1 MGAID
6 SRTDIKWKFSH
17 MKIADFSVDHPVPVA
32 VCYIVLFVMGML
44 ALARIS
50 LDLMPDMDYP
60 VVAIMARYRGVTPV
74 EMEKL
79 VTEHLEAAAASVD
92 GVRKVKAVSLQG
104 ECAIMVEFEW
114 ESDLN
119 VGAQDVRNQIE
130 VALDFLPREVE
141 RPVVLKFDMDLLPV
155 AYYGVYSKGGRDL
168 RTLRKFIKDAV
179 GKRMTS
185 LPGVASA
192 VVQGGLEREILVEI
206 DRDRL
211 RSRNVTLD
219 QITTALKSQN
229 VDFPGGHM
237 DVGRNEFTV
246 RTKGK
251 YKSLQ
256 DIENTI
262 IRVQEGSAVYLKDV
276 ASVKDSYQEVRSY
289 SRTNGF
295 DSVLLT
301 VAKEPGVNTV
311 QVVDRIKA
319 EMEEIKKTLPPDIE
333 VVHVYD
339 TSRLIRG
346 ALEHLTYSSFWGFL
360 FSAAVVYVFL
370 LSMKTTF
377 IMMLSMIFSVV
388 ATFIV
393 VYLFGETMNI
403 MTLSGIA
410 LSIGHIVDNAIVV
423 VENIIRHVEKGETPQ
438 SAAKS
443 GTKEVG
449 LAISASTLASVI
461 VFLPMA
467 LSSGAIGLLTRSIGI
482 TVVSSMLASLLVAVT
497 LVPPLSVWEFR
508 NVAKKRDSHHFFERI
523 KALYGRLIRVVLEN
537 RGKAILGAV
546 VLFLLSLTLMRNLGT
561 EYIPK
566 LDESDGTAVIKLE
579 PGISL
584 KDTDDFMKDMEK
596 AVSSQP
602 EHVSMLSMVGLSET
616 SSIDMVFGIAPS
628 DVNEAEMYFQLK
640 PSAERKRTFR
650 TICDKIS
657 QGINMREGS
666 VVYFMDTMDWF
677 FGGGERPIEVKIFGN
692 DLEELEK
699 VGREAEVIMRKVK
712 GVCELDNSMKPGKPE
727 LQIDIDREK
736 ASRLGITV
744 AQIAATVDA
753 AFLGEKSGKYRVAG
767 DEYNIRVKYNEKD
780 RNDPEKLSSV
790 LIPSPT
796 GAMYYLHE
804 VADVVKGTGPSRINR
819 EEQRRVVVL
828 SANVTGRD
836 LGSTVEEIK
845 QKLSAISLPEG
856 YTIMCGGGYQDM
868 QEMQT
873 AMAFTFALVVLLI
886 YLVMCMQ
893 FESFLQPFAILFSVP
908 MALIGVAVILYLTGI
923 TLSMMSFIGIL
934 ILVGLAVNNAIILI
948 DYTNKLRRSG
958 VEKKQAIIEAGAIRL
973 RPILMSSLTTIFGLL
988 PLSVL
993 KGDGYEIFAPIS
1005 ITLLGGMLTST
1016 FLTLLVVP
1024 AWYSLIDEW
1033 AEGIRNRFRRS
1044 N

>member
-1 MGAID
+1 M
-6 SRTDIKWKFSH
+6 R
-17 MKIADFSVDHPVPVA
+17 IADFSVDHPVPVA
-32 VCYIVLFVMGML
+32 VAYIVLFVMGML
-44 ALARIS
+44 ALTRIG
-50 LDLMPDMDYP
+50 LDMFPDTDYP
-60 VVAIMARYRGVTPV
+60 VVAIMARYRGVAPE

-104 ECAIMVEFEW
+104 ECAIMVEFDW
-114 ESDLN
+114 EADLN

-130 VALDFLPREVE
+130 LALDFLPREVD

-155 AYYGVYSKGGRDL
+155 AYYGIYSTGGRDL

-192 VVQGGLEREILVEI
+192 VVQGGLEREILIEV

-211 RSRNVTLD
+211 KSCNVSLE
-219 QITTALKSQN
+219 QVSAALKSQN
-229 VDFPGGHM
+229 IDFPGGYM
-237 DVGRNEFTV
+237 DVGRNEFIV

-251 YKSLQ
+251 YTSLQ

-262 IRVQEGSAVYLKDV
+262 IRVQEGRAVYIKDV
-276 ASVKDSYQEVRSY
+276 ASVKDTYQEVRSY
-289 SRTNGF
+289 SRTDGF

-301 VAKEPGVNTV
+301 VAKEPGANTV
-311 QVVDRIKA
+311 QVVDRIKG
-319 EMEEIKKTLPPDIE
+319 EMERIKKVLPPDIKM
-333 VVHVYD
+333 VHVYD

-346 ALEHLTYSSFWGFL
+346 ALEHLAYSSFWGFF
-360 FSAAVVYVFL
+360 FSAAVIYVFL

-377 IMMLSMIFSVV
+377 TMMLSMVFSVV

-393 VYLFGETMNI
+393 IYFFGDTMNV

-423 VENIIRHVEKGETPQ
+423 VENIIRRIEGGEEPT
-438 SAAKS
+438 SAAKT
-443 GTKEVG
+443 GTGEVL
-449 LAISASTLASVI
+449 LAISASTLTSVI

-467 LSSGAIGLLTRSIGI
+467 LSSGATGILTRSLGI
-482 TVVSSMLASLLVAVT
+482 TVVFSMLASLIVAIT
-497 LVPPLSVWEFR
+497 LVPPLGAREFR
-508 NVAKKRDSHHFFERI
+508 GVEKKKYSHHFFDKI
-523 KALYGRLIRVVLEN
+523 KAWYGRMIASVLDH
-537 RGKAILGAV
+537 RGKAILGALG
-546 VLFLLSLTLMRNLGT
+546 LFLLSLVLMRFLGT

-579 PGISL
+579 PGLSL
-584 KDTDDFMKDMEK
+584 KDTDSFMKDMEK
-596 AVSSQP
+596 VVSSQP
-602 EHVSMLSMVGLSET
+602 EHVSMLSMVGRSET
-616 SSIDMVFGIAPS
+616 STIDMVFGIAPS
-628 DVNEAEMYFQLK
+628 DVYEAEMYFELK
-640 PSAERKRTFR
+640 PSAERTRSFR
-650 TICDKIS
+650 QICDSIS

-666 VVYFMDTMDWF
+666 VIYFMDTMDWF
-677 FGGGERPIEVKIFGN
+677 FGGGERPIEVKIFGS
-692 DLEELEK
+692 DLDELEK
-699 VGREAEVIMRKVK
+699 IGREAEGIMRRVK
-712 GVCELDNSMKPGKPE
+712 GVCDLDNSLKPGKPE
-727 LQIDIDREK
+727 LQIKVDREK

-744 AQIAATVDA
+744 EQIAAVVDT
-753 AFLGEKSGKYRVAG
+753 AFLGEKSGKYRIAG
-767 DEYNIRVKYNEKD
+767 DEYTIRVKYHEAD

-790 LIPSPT
+790 LISSPF
-796 GAMYYLHE
+796 GSIHYLHE
-804 VADVVKGTGPSRINR
+804 VADVVKGIGPSRINR

-836 LGSTVEEIK
+836 LGSAVDEIT
-845 QKLSAISLPEG
+845 QKLSAINLPES
-856 YTIMCGGGYQDM
+856 YTIVCGGGYEDM
-868 QEMQT
+868 QEMQQ
-873 AMAFTFALVVLLI
+873 AMVLTFALVILLV
-886 YLVMCMQ
+886 YLVMCAQ

-908 MALIGVAVILYLTGI
+908 MALIGVSVILFLTRA

-948 DYTNKLRRSG
+948 DYINRMRRGG
-958 VEKKQAIIEAGAIRL
+958 VEKRQAIIQAGTIRL
-973 RPILMSSLTTIFGLL
+973 RPILMSSLTTFVGLL

-1033 AEGIRNRFRRS
+1033 AEKIRKRH
-1044 N
+1044 